1 MSLTMNWIMDEVL
14 AIGPYPTQS
23 DIEYLHQQGFR
34 MLIRFTEET
43 KSTYHLPE
51 EWFKGL
57 HLPIADYGLPT
68 VEQVSQLVRHV
79 HFYQQQ
85 GVKVYMHCRAG
96 YGRAGTTA
104 ALVLVSYGEAPQRA
118 IRIVRSRRPG
128 TIETEAQQA
137 MILSSDEWMKAIMNA
152 DDLQWFKSCKMI
164 EVLREKCPWDQEQ
177 THETLVESLMDE
189 AYEVV
194 EAIRSKDMQ
203 QLKEELG
210 DLMIQPLIQ
219 AQIAKEEGNFTIN
232 DAMDVMLEKLKRR
245 HPHVFG
251 SIVQQTPKGV
261 VHQWS
266 DIKKTENGDKKTYPS
281 PLKEIMDI
289 SLEASADGFEWEKAE
304 EVLDKIGEELD
315 ETRHALSDGDQ
326 RSVENELGDLLFAVF
341 NAIRYL
347 KIDPIKVM
355 ERGRRKFEIRYRTAQ
370 KMMQEDGLDSRKL
383 SSLELNNYWEK
394 AKKFNS
400 PV

>member
-1 MSLTMNWIMDEVL
+1 MSLNMNWIMDEIL
-14 AIGPYPTQS
+14 AIGPYPSQS
-23 DIEYLHQQGFR
+23 DIEFLHQQGFR
-34 MLIRFTEET
+34 VLIRFTEET
-43 KSTYHLPE
+43 QCTYHLPE

-68 VEQVSQLVRHV
+68 VEQVAQLVRHV
-79 HFYQQQ
+79 RFYHQQ

-96 YGRAGTTA
+96 YGRAGTMA

-137 MILSSDEWMKAIMNA
+137 MILSSDEWMKALINA
-152 DDLQWFKSCKMI
+152 DDVQWFKACKMI
-164 EVLREKCPWDQEQ
+164 EVLREKCPWDQQQ

-194 EAIRSKDMQ
+194 EAIRSKDML

-219 AQIAKEEGNFTIN
+219 AQIAKEEGNFNIN
-232 DAMDVMLEKLKRR
+232 DTLEVMLEKLKRR

-261 VHQWS
+261 VHQWA
-266 DIKKTENGDKKTYPS
+266 DIKKKEKGSKNVYPS
-281 PLKEIMDI
+281 PLQEIMDI

-304 EVLDKIGEELD
+304 DVFDKIEEELE
-315 ETRHALSDGDQ
+315 ETRQAFSDGDQ

-347 KIDPIKVM
+347 NIDPIKVM

-370 KMMQEDGLDSRKL
+370 KMMQEDGLDSSKL
-383 SSLELNNYWEK
+383 SAEELNKYWDK